1 MFLGIICDICLDVV
15 WKKYGEGE
23 WGCNGFVW
31 EVNLIIKVRRC
42 NFGRSVVKE
51 IIRRGRSLDIF

>member
-1 MFLGIICDICLDVV
+1 MPLGIICDTCLDAV

-31 EVNLIIKVRRC
+31 EANSIIKARRC
-42 NFGRSVVKE
+42 NLGRSVVKE
-51 IIRRGRSLDIF
+51 IIRSGRSLDIF